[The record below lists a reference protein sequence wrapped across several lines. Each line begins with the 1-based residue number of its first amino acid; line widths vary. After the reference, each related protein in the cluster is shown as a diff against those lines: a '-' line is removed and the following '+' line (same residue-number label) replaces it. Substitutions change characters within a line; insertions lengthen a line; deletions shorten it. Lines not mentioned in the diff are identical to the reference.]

1 MTAKKCAD
9 APRGACPHLPP
20 CYATAAAVCVG
31 VQQRLEFL
39 VQLWCITSI
48 WPPNSILTRWRL

>member
-9 APRGACPHLPP
+9 ALAPLTTPLQLPS
-20 CYATAAAVCVG
+20 
-31 VQQRLEFL
+31 RLEFL

-48 WPPNSILTRWRL
+48 WPPNSTGILTRWELFNFFLNFLS